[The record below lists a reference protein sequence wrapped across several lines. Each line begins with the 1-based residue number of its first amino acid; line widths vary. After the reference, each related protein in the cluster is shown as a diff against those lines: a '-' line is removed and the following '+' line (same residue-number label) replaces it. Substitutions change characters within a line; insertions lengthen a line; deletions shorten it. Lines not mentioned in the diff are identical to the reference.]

1 MNISEQELQIF
12 SRHLILKE
20 FDEKSFNNLQKQKIT
35 ILGLGGIGLQPYLLA
50 GIGSYRLD
58 AGGTEEAQ
66 TNRGFHGGFGVGIGA
81 LGFGGFAE
89 IRFVSISG
97 DTRNIRYIPVTLGLR
112 F

>member
-1 MNISEQELQIF
+1 MLNGTLSAV
-12 SRHLILKE
+12 
-20 FDEKSFNNLQKQKIT
+20 
-35 ILGLGGIGLQPYLLA
+35 LGLGGIGLQPYLLA

-58 AGGTEEAQ
+58 AGGTEGAQ

-89 IRFVSISG
+89 IRLVSISG
-97 DTRNIRYIPVTLGLR
+97 DTGNTRYIPVTLGLR

>member
-1 MNISEQELQIF
+1 M
-12 SRHLILKE
+12 
-20 FDEKSFNNLQKQKIT
+20 
-35 ILGLGGIGLQPYLLA
+35 A

-58 AGGTEEAQ
+58 PGGTEEAK

-89 IRFVSISG
+89 IRLVNISG
-97 DTRNIRYIPVTLGLR
+97 DTGSIRYIPVTLGLR